1 MRVPHRI
8 GRAVLSLL
16 PGAAAALAVLA
27 AAEAQQKAPADPR
40 AFKPPRIAVLE
51 SSRLYDG
58 FNKMKDAESRLK
70 EERKR
75 IKELKDQKRQA
86 EEELKSVQPFT
97 RRHRELALKVK
108 ELEYDALELE
118 QGAGRT
124 FLESLSKLR
133 LEVKT
138 GIEKYAT
145 GRELD
150 LVLERTLAFQDENGS
165 NSTLPVVHY
174 ARPELDITDDLID
187 LLNR

>member
-8 GRAVLSLL
+8 ERAVLFSL
-16 PGAAAALAVLA
+16 PVAAALAVFA
-27 AAEAQQKAPADPR
+27 AAEAQQKAPVNPR
-40 AFKPPRIAVLE
+40 TFKPPRIAVLE
-51 SSRLYDG
+51 SSRLFDG
-58 FNKMKDAESRLK
+58 FNKMKDAETRLK
-70 EERKR
+70 EDRKR
-75 IKELKDQKRQA
+75 VKELKDQKRQA

-97 RRHRELALKVK
+97 KRHRELALRVK

-138 GIEKYAT
+138 GIEKYAE

-150 LVLERTLAFQDENGS
+150 LVLERKLVFQDENGG
-165 NSTLPVVHY
+165 NSAFPVVHY
-174 ARPELDITDDLID
+174 ARPELDITSDLIE